1 MDLVKPAKPKKTT
14 HYIVVA
20 CLMAVIVVYL
30 LWQQWASHSSV
41 MRAEILVAEVK
52 QGPLTL
58 SVDSFGEL
66 RSAEQFLLNAQSSA
80 IVKTIH
86 HKAGAIIRKGDVI
99 AELVSPDLVLQV
111 QQAKQ
116 ALRQSRT
123 IKEQLLLTQQRE
135 LLNEQTQL
143 MQKQGALKTLVLR
156 YRAEQNLAQ
165 QGIISALNFA
175 QTETSLSTLQHEITM
190 LEKQAKQ
197 LQALHGS
204 ALILAN
210 EEINIREQELN
221 NLLEKQQQLEIR
233 ASTSGIIER
242 MPLALGQR
250 VNVGD
255 ELALIGSNQSLM
267 AVLSVPQSQVRWVET
282 GQDVMVN
289 MQANKVKG
297 KVLRVD
303 PVVTNNSVEVEVSL
317 PNALPKQARA
327 QLSISA
333 SIAIKHLANATYVQ
347 RPANAKDNQTQ
358 TLFALN
364 NDDTAK
370 PIEITF
376 GASTGKYIV
385 IVSGVEAGRRLIIS
399 DLAYLS
405 SLGETIL
412 LK

>member
-14 HYIVVA
+14 HYIVVI
-20 CLMAVIVVYL
+20 CLMSVIVVYL
-30 LWQQWASHSSV
+30 LWQQWAPHSSV

-66 RSAEQFLLNAQSSA
+66 RSAEQFLLNAQSAA
-80 IVKTIH
+80 IVKVIH

-99 AELVSPDLVLQV
+99 AELMSPDLVLQV

-116 ALRQSRT
+116 ALRQSWA
-123 IKEQLLLTQQRE
+123 IKEQLLLSQQRE
-135 LLNEQTQL
+135 QLNEQKQL
-143 MQKQGALKTLVLR
+143 MQKRGELKTLVLR
-156 YRAEQNLAQ
+156 HRAEQNLAQ

-190 LEKQAKQ
+190 LEQQAKQ

-204 ALILAN
+204 ALTLAN

-233 ASTSGIIER
+233 ASTSGVIER

-255 ELALIGSNQSLM
+255 ELALIGSNQSLV

-297 KVLRVD
+297 KVIRVD

-333 SIAIKHLANATYVQ
+333 SVAIKHLANATYVQ

-358 TLFALN
+358 TLFALTS
-364 NDDTAK
+364 DDTAK

-385 IVSGVEAGRRLIIS
+385 IDSGVEAGRRLIIS
-399 DLAYLS
+399 DLAYLA
-405 SLGETIL
+405 SLDETIL
-412 LK
+412 LE

>member
-20 CLMAVIVVYL
+20 CLMAAIVVYL
-30 LWQQWASHSSV
+30 LWQQWAPHSSV

-52 QGPLTL
+52 QGPFTL

-66 RSAEQFLLNAQSSA
+66 RSAEQFLLNAQSAA

-86 HKAGAIIRKGDVI
+86 HKAGAIVHKGEVI

-111 QQAKQ
+111 QQATQ
-116 ALRQSRT
+116 ALRQSWT

-156 YRAEQNLAQ
+156 HRAEQGLAQ

-190 LEKQAKQ
+190 LEQQAKQ

-204 ALILAN
+204 ALTLAN

-221 NLLEKQQQLEIR
+221 NLLEKQQQLEIK

-255 ELALIGSNQSLM
+255 ELALIGSNQSLV

-297 KVLRVD
+297 EVIRVD

-317 PNALPKQARA
+317 PNTLPKQARS

-347 RPANAKDNQTQ
+347 RPANAKDNQTK

-385 IVSGVEAGRRLIIS
+385 IDSGVEAGRRLIIS
-399 DLAYLS
+399 DLAYLA
-405 SLGETIL
+405 SLDETIL

>member
-1 MDLVKPAKPKKTT
+1 MDLVKPAKPRKTK
-14 HYIVVA
+14 HYIVAV
-20 CLMAVIVVYL
+20 CLMVVIIVYL

-41 MRAEILVAEVK
+41 IRAEILVAEVK

-86 HKAGAIIRKGDVI
+86 HKAGAIVHKGEAI
-99 AELVSPDLVLQV
+99 AELVSPDLALQV

-156 YRAEQNLAQ
+156 HRAEQNLAL

-175 QTETSLSTLQHEITM
+175 QTETSLSTLQHEISM
-190 LEKQAKQ
+190 LEQQAKQ
-197 LQALHGS
+197 LQALHSS

-221 NLLEKQQQLEIR
+221 NLLEKQQQLEIK

-317 PNALPKQARA
+317 PNTLPKQARA

-358 TLFALN
+358 TLFALTS
-364 NDDTAK
+364 DDTAK
-370 PIEITF
+370 PLEITF

-385 IVSGVEAGRRLIIS
+385 IDSGVEAGKRLIIS
-399 DLAYLS
+399 DLAYLG
-405 SLGETIL
+405 SLDETIL

>member
-1 MDLVKPAKPKKTT
+1 MDLVKPVKPKKTT

-20 CLMAVIVVYL
+20 CLMAAIVVYL
-30 LWQQWASHSSV
+30 LWQQWAPHSSV

-52 QGPLTL
+52 QGPFTL

-66 RSAEQFLLNAQSSA
+66 RSAEQFLLNAQSAA

-86 HKAGAIIRKGDVI
+86 HKAGAIVHKGEVI
-99 AELVSPDLVLQV
+99 AELVSPDLALQV

-116 ALRQSRT
+116 ALRQSWA

-156 YRAEQNLAQ
+156 HRAEQNLAQ

-190 LEKQAKQ
+190 LEQQAKQ

-204 ALILAN
+204 ALTLAN

-221 NLLEKQQQLEIR
+221 NLLEKQQQLEIK

-255 ELALIGSNQSLM
+255 ELALIGSNQSLV

-317 PNALPKQARA
+317 PNTLPKQARS

-347 RPANAKDNQTQ
+347 RPANAKENQTQ
-358 TLFALN
+358 TLFALTS
-364 NDDTAK
+364 DDSAK
-370 PIEITF
+370 PVEITF

-385 IVSGVEAGRRLIIS
+385 IDSGVEAGRRLIIS
-399 DLAYLS
+399 DLAYLA
-405 SLGETIL
+405 SLDETIL

>member
-1 MDLVKPAKPKKTT
+1 MDLVKPVKPKKTT

-20 CLMAVIVVYL
+20 CLMAAIFVYL
-30 LWQQWASHSSV
+30 LWQQWAPHSSV

-52 QGPLTL
+52 QGPFTL

-66 RSAEQFLLNAQSSA
+66 RSAEQFLLNAQSAA

-86 HKAGAIIRKGDVI
+86 HKAGAIVHKGEVI
-99 AELVSPDLVLQV
+99 AELVSPDLALQV

-116 ALRQSRT
+116 ALRQSWA

-156 YRAEQNLAQ
+156 HRAEQDLAQ

-175 QTETSLSTLQHEITM
+175 QTETSLSALQHEITM
-190 LEKQAKQ
+190 LEQQAKQ

-204 ALILAN
+204 ALTLAN

-221 NLLEKQQQLEIR
+221 NLLEKQQQLEIK

-255 ELALIGSNQSLM
+255 ELALIGSNQSLV

-317 PNALPKQARA
+317 PNTLPKQARS

-347 RPANAKDNQTQ
+347 RPANAKENQTQ
-358 TLFALN
+358 TLFALTS
-364 NDDTAK
+364 DDSAK
-370 PIEITF
+370 PVEITF

-385 IVSGVEAGRRLIIS
+385 IDSGVEAGRRLIIS
-399 DLAYLS
+399 DS
-405 SLGETIL
+405 SLSCQSR
-412 LK
+412 

>member
-14 HYIVVA
+14 HYIVVV
-20 CLMAVIVVYL
+20 CLMSVIVVYL
-30 LWQQWASHSSV
+30 LWQQWAFHSSV

-66 RSAEQFLLNAQSSA
+66 RSAEQFLLNAQSAA
-80 IVKTIH
+80 IVKVIH

-99 AELVSPDLVLQV
+99 AELMSPDLVLQV

-116 ALRQSRT
+116 ALRQSWA
-123 IKEQLLLTQQRE
+123 IKEQLLLSQQRE
-135 LLNEQTQL
+135 QLNEQKQL
-143 MQKQGALKTLVLR
+143 MQKRGELKTLVLR
-156 YRAEQNLAQ
+156 HRAEQNLAQ
-165 QGIISALNFA
+165 QGIISTLNFA

-190 LEKQAKQ
+190 LEQQAKQ

-204 ALILAN
+204 ALTLAN

-233 ASTSGIIER
+233 ASTSGVIER

-255 ELALIGSNQSLM
+255 ELALIGSNQSLV

-297 KVLRVD
+297 KVIRVD

-333 SIAIKHLANATYVQ
+333 SVAIKHLANATYVQ

-358 TLFALN
+358 TLFALTS
-364 NDDTAK
+364 DDTAK

-385 IVSGVEAGRRLIIS
+385 IDSGVEAGRRLIIS
-399 DLAYLS
+399 DLAYLA
-405 SLGETIL
+405 SLDETIL
-412 LK
+412 LE